1 MQDLIKYVLDNGE
14 TLIAILTG
22 VVTVASLVTNLIPGE
37 SDNIFVAKI
46 KKMVDWLALNFSKVK
61 K

>member
-1 MQDLIKYVLDNGE
+1 MQDIIKYVLDNGE

-22 VVTVASLVTNLIPGE
+22 VVTVASLVTNLVPGD
-37 SDNIFVAKI
+37 SDNAFVAKL
-46 KKMVDWLALNFSKVK
+46 KKATDWLALNFSKVK